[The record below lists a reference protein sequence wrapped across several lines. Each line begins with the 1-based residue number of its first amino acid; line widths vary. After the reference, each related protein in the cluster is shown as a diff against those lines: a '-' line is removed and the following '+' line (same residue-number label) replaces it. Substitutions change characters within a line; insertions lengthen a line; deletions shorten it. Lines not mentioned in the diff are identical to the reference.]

1 MRRTTK
7 EEYIETIFAL
17 QKGTDRVQTG
27 QIAQRMDVK
36 PPSVTEM
43 LGKLQ
48 DEGLVNYEPYL
59 GAELTTKGKKLAKE
73 LVETYRVI
81 SDFLEILGIDKD
93 MAEQDACIIDH
104 PMSQESAQRL
114 KMFVEFIQ
122 TAPKDPKWIENFLLY
137 CETGE
142 RDCRTED

>member
-1 MRRTTK
+1 MKRTTK

-17 QKGTDRVQTG
+17 QKGTERVQTG

-48 DEGLVNYEPYL
+48 DEGFVNYEPYL
-59 GAELTTKGKKLAKE
+59 GAELTVKGKKLAKE
-73 LVETYRVI
+73 LVETHRVI

-93 MAEQDACIIDH
+93 MAEQDACIIEH
-104 PMSQESAQRL
+104 HMSKESALRL

-142 RDCRTED
+142 RDCRPED